1 MMALTI
7 SDMTD
12 ANTACKRIAEL
23 TKRNRSSRIPDA
35 ICIRNDSFASEPF
48 SSLVQLVGEL
58 WDGNI
63 IIESDYPAN
72 ISKALVHVMDRRPI
86 VIGANQANL
95 EQFALISKTFS
106 CPLCLS
112 SDSLEGLLE
121 LAEQAEKMG
130 LEDLILDPVLRNM
143 KQCLEVCTDLKRL
156 QEKAPMARHPI
167 AVRTW
172 SGEYAMTM
180 ALVSF
185 LVGDAIVIADDL
197 DADSCETIG
206 ALIRSIR

>member
-23 TKRNRSSRIPDA
+23 TKRKRSSGVPDA
-35 ICIRNDSFASEPF
+35 ICVRNDSFATEPF

-58 WDGNI
+58 WDGAI
-63 IIESDYPAN
+63 MIESDYPAN
-72 ISKALVHVMDRRPI
+72 ISKALVHIMDRRPI
-86 VIGANQANL
+86 IIGANQANL
-95 EQFALISKTFS
+95 EQFALISKTFG

-112 SDSLEGLLE
+112 SENLEGLMD
-121 LAEQAEKMG
+121 LAEKAEGMG
-130 LEDLILDPVLRNM
+130 LEELVLDPVMRNM
-143 KQCLEVCTDLKRL
+143 KQCLELCTDLKRL
-156 QEKAPMARHPI
+156 SEKIPQARHPV

-185 LVGDAIVIADDL
+185 LVDDAIVIADDL

-206 ALIRSIR
+206 ALLKSIR

>member
-58 WDGNI
+58 WSGNI

-95 EQFALISKTFS
+95 EQFTLISKTFG

-112 SDSLEGLLE
+112 SDSLDGLLN

-130 LEDLILDPVLRNM
+130 LEELILDPVMRNM

-156 QEKAPMARHPI
+156 QEKIPAARHPI